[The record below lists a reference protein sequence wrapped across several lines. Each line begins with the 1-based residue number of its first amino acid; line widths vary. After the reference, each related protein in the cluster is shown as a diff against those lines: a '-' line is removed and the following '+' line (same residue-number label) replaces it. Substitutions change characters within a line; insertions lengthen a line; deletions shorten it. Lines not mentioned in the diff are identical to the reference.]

1 MRTTDRIGGRLIMNS
16 AHVAGLLLDSRD
28 IADAHFQRRPE
39 WKRGMTRFLILWF
52 DDLATAIMIG

>member
-1 MRTTDRIGGRLIMNS
+1 MNS